1 MLPKYLSRRLVLAS
15 QSPRRIELLRLTGLS
30 CIQKDPQID
39 ESKQT
44 GESPKSY
51 AQRLAREKATAVMKR
66 QNDDSIVLAAD
77 TIVVHNDAILG
88 KPSSAVHA
96 EQMLSRLQGKTHKVV
111 TAIALART
119 KSGEMTEESCSTYV
133 RVRQFSHQGRRD
145 YIASGDPLDKSGSY
159 GIQNPQ
165 FRPATTLGG
174 CLANVIGLPLCHVSL
189 ALSDLGMPPSTDVPQ
204 ACQVHTGYDCP
215 VYQDILAR

>member
-1 MLPKYLSRRLVLAS
+1 MSPKGLSPRLVLAS
-15 QSPRRIELLRLTGLS
+15 QSPRRIELLGLTGLS
-30 CIQKDPQID
+30 FTQKHPQID
-39 ESKQT
+39 ESEQT

-51 AQRLAREKATAVMKR
+51 AQRLAREKAAAVMKR
-66 QNDDSIVLAAD
+66 QNDNSLVLAAD

-88 KPSSAVHA
+88 KPSNADDA
-96 EQMLSRLQGKTHKVV
+96 EQMLSKLQGETHQVI
-111 TAIALART
+111 TAIAVARPE
-119 KSGEMTEESCSTYV
+119 SGEMTEASCSTRV
-133 RVRQFSHQGRRD
+133 RVRQFSHQDRSD

-174 CLANVIGLPLCHVSL
+174 CLASVIGLPLCHVSV
-189 ALSDLGMPPSTDVPQ
+189 ALSDLGAPPSTDVPQ
-204 ACQVHTGYDCP
+204 ACQAHTGYDCP